1 MIDIVHDGNII
12 FVACDI
18 VFEVDS
24 GNFAKFILRAVVRFL
39 VPISMVFFCICH
51 LILTRFGISI
61 VYRHSVIRLHEFM
74 IIINNKIMNKDKK

>member
-39 VPISMVFFCICH
+39 VPISMVFLH
-51 LILTRFGISI
+51 LSPDF
-61 VYRHSVIRLHEFM
+61 
-74 IIINNKIMNKDKK
+74 NKIWHFNRLSAQCHSTS

>member
-39 VPISMVFFCICH
+39 VPISMVFFAFV
-51 LILTRFGISI
+51 T
-61 VYRHSVIRLHEFM
+61 
-74 IIINNKIMNKDKK
+74 